1 MIQEAVAIK
10 LNEDYCSKCGL
21 CCAVCPFEAISLDAN
36 TGKVEIDAEK
46 CQFCGMCASTCPSLA
61 IELAYYDEKALI
73 NHVREQR
80 EALGTGTLVAMCRG
94 SSPPSGEILDVLKE
108 QNVKEFIPVRVP
120 CVGRLSPGSF
130 YLKALSVGIN
140 KIVAIQCDRS
150 SCRYKRGS
158 EINIRRLQ
166 VLRVVLEQL
175 GYKGEVLTI
184 LENPLKAVYAT
195 EKCVGC
201 DKCEFICPY
210 GAIEAQPFAT
220 PQVDLEACKGC
231 GACAIVCPHI
241 AIQLQGF
248 EYEPSSQAIQE
259 YGVEARKL
267 KASGTSPIV
276 LVFCCQW
283 AEFSTLDHIENG
295 FIRPNVMIA
304 PIPCFNALDPV
315 HVLDALVSGF
325 DGVLAVVCRDED
337 CKLDEGRGMA
347 EDNLLALERTLER
360 LNLRE
365 RFEILKTSP
374 RYVGS
379 FDTEL
384 DSFVL
389 KISSLSG
396 SNQLRMRIDE

>member
-1 MIQEAVAIK
+1 LIQEAVAIK
-10 LNEDYCSKCGL
+10 LNEDYCSKCNL
-21 CCAVCPFEAISLDAN
+21 CCTVCPFEAISFDAN
-36 TGKVEIDAEK
+36 AGKTEIDAEK
-46 CQFCGMCASTCPSLA
+46 CQLCGICASTCPSLA

-73 NHVREQR
+73 NHVREQT
-80 EALGTGTLVAMCRG
+80 EAFGTRTLVVMCRG

-130 YLKALSVGIN
+130 YLKALSIGIN
-140 KIVAIQCDRS
+140 KIIAIQCDQN

-158 EINIRRLQ
+158 EINMRRVQL
-166 VLRVVLEQL
+166 LRTLLGQL
-175 GYKGEVLTI
+175 GHKGEALTI
-184 LENPLKAVYAT
+184 IENPLKAVYAT

-210 GAIEAQPFAT
+210 SAIEAQPFAT
-220 PQVDLEACKGC
+220 PEVNLEACKGC

-248 EYEPSSQAIQE
+248 EYEPSSQAIRE

-267 KASGTSPIV
+267 KARGASPIV

-283 AEFSTLDHIENG
+283 AEFPTLDYIKNG
-295 FIRPNVMIA
+295 FIRQNVIVA
-304 PIPCFNALDPV
+304 QIPCFNALDPV
-315 HVLDALVSGF
+315 HVLEALLSGF

-337 CKLDEGRGMA
+337 CKLSEGRGMA

-365 RFEILKTSP
+365 RFEVFKTSP
-374 RYVGS
+374 RYMGS
-379 FDTEL
+379 FDAKL
-384 DSFVL
+384 DSFIL
-389 KISSLSG
+389 QMSSLSG
-396 SNQLRMRIDE
+396 SNQLWMRIDE

>member
-1 MIQEAVAIK
+1 MIEEAVAIK
-10 LNEDYCSKCGL
+10 LNEDYCSKCML
-21 CCAVCPFEAISLDAN
+21 CFAVCPFEAISLAAN

-46 CQFCGMCASTCPSLA
+46 CQVCGICASTCPSLA

-73 NHVREQR
+73 NHVREQT
-80 EALGTGTLVAMCRG
+80 EALRTKTLVVMCRG

-108 QNVKEFIPVRVP
+108 QDVKDFIPVRVP
-120 CVGRLSPGSF
+120 CVGRFSPGSF

-140 KIVAIQCDRS
+140 KIIAIQCDRN
-150 SCRYKRGS
+150 SCRYKKGS
-158 EINIRRLQ
+158 EINKRRLQ

-175 GYKGEVLTI
+175 GHKREAVTI
-184 LENPLKAVYAT
+184 VENPLKAVYAT

-220 PQVDLEACKGC
+220 PQVSLEACKGC
-231 GACAIVCPHI
+231 GACAIVCPHM

-259 YGVEARKL
+259 YAVEARNL
-267 KASGTSPIV
+267 RTRGASPIV

-283 AEFSTLDHIENG
+283 AEFSTLDQIRNG
-295 FIRPNVMIA
+295 FSRQNVVIA
-304 PIPCFNALDPV
+304 QIPCFNALDPV
-315 HVLDALVSGF
+315 HVLHALVSGF

-337 CKLDEGRGMA
+337 CKLNEGRGMA
-347 EDNLLALERTLER
+347 EENLLALERTLER

-379 FDTEL
+379 FNTKL

-389 KISSLSG
+389 KMSSLSG
-396 SNQLRMRIDE
+396 QK